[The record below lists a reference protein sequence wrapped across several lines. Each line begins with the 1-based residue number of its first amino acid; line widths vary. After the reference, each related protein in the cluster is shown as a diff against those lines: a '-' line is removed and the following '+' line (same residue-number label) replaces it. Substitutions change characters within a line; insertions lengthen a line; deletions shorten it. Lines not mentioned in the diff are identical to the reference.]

1 MRATQADLL
10 DALWRV
16 LAPGGTLLYATC
28 SILHAENAAQVEA
41 FLARTPG
48 ALLEPLE
55 DTFGRD
61 TGAGHQRLPGDDGM
75 DGFFYARLRKA

>member
-1 MRATQADLL
+1 MHLSIILDPRAD
-10 DALWRV
+10 V
-16 LAPGGTLLYATC
+16 
-28 SILHAENAAQVEA
+28 LHAENAAQVEA